1 MPVIVYT
8 IVMTGFNHL
17 KMFKLAFCILIWM
30 LFSMPSYCQLFDNTW
45 FLGYSNNLDTTDKY
59 GISIITFNTGIPIVK
74 QNNMTPFSFG
84 DSNCSISDSSGNLLF
99 YSNAGWIGNNNN
111 EIIPNSNVFKT
122 NSYSFDGFVIPQYV
136 VSIPYPGH
144 ENSYLILYQ
153 NYSYNNDFD
162 FYATGIFETTINF
175 ENNIAGE
182 LFNVNDTILEDSL
195 RLGHLTM
202 VKHANGRDWW
212 MIVNKINTNVFYR
225 ILVSPLGAQI
235 IGTQIIGPL
244 IYDGVGQSLFSPD
257 GTHFCSYN
265 SVSQTDGSYL
275 DIYNFDRCTG
285 LLSNHLQL
293 HQNRGWG
300 GLAISPN
307 SRYLYHNFELEV
319 FQYDLN
325 APDVLA
331 SKVKIANWDGYQS
344 PFPAAFYLMQLAPD
358 GKIYSA
364 TPTGTDVLHVLHQPD
379 EPGVSCQYE
388 QHALHLPTYNA
399 LSMPNFPNYR
409 LGPLDGSSCDTLGLD
424 NRPIAWFRYQRDTMD
439 SLSVHFHDLSYYEP
453 TSWSWDFG
461 DGTTST
467 ARHPVHTY
475 ASAGKYE
482 VCMTVSNAH
491 ATNTFCR
498 TLFLGVSASEDPE
511 IQEHISV
518 FPNPF
523 HTQLAVATGS
533 NLRHGMFY
541 LYDLSGRLV
550 RQVATLTGVRELE
563 TGDLPAGIYFW
574 EVREAGERV
583 CGGKVVKM

>member
-1 MPVIVYT
+1 
-8 IVMTGFNHL
+8 
-17 KMFKLAFCILIWM
+17 MFKLAFCILIWM

-59 GISIITFNTGIPIVK
+59 GISVITFNTGIPLIK
-74 QNNMTPFSFG
+74 QNNKFPLNLQG
-84 DSNCSISDSSGNLLF
+84 SNSSISDSSGNF
-99 YSNAGWIGNNNN
+99 IFCTNAVKVSNSNS
-111 EIIPNSNVFKT
+111 EIINNSNFFMYD
-122 NSYSFDGFVIPQYV
+122 NFEDSGFIFAQCV

-144 ENSYLILYQ
+144 EKSYLILYI
-153 NYSYNNDFD
+153 NYGYSDD
-162 FYATGIFETTINF
+162 LTFYSTDIFSTTLNF
-175 ENNIAGE
+175 ENSTAGE
-182 LFNVNDTILEDSL
+182 FMNVNEIVLKDSL
-195 RLGHLTM
+195 RLGHLAM

-225 ILVSPLGAQI
+225 ILISPLGAQI

-265 SVSQTDGSYL
+265 AISKKDGSYL

-285 LLSNHLQL
+285 LLSNHRQS
-293 HQNRGWG
+293 HQNDGLG
-300 GLAISPN
+300 GVAISPN
-307 SRYLYHNFELEV
+307 SRYLYHNFEFEV

-331 SKVKIANWDGYQS
+331 SKVKIADWDGYQS

-358 GKIYSA
+358 GKIYS
-364 TPTGTDVLHVLHQPD
+364 TSPTGVDVLHVIHQPD
-379 EPGVSCQYE
+379 EPGMLCQYE
-388 QHALHLPTYNA
+388 QHGIQLPTYN
-399 LSMPNFPNYR
+399 SFSIPISPNHR

-439 SLSVHFHDLSYYEP
+439 SLSVRFHDLSYYEP

-461 DGTTST
+461 DGTSST
-467 ARHPVHTY
+467 TRHPVHTY

-482 VCMTVSNAH
+482 VCLTVSNAH

-498 TLFLGVSASEDPE
+498 TLFLGVSASDDPE
-511 IQEHISV
+511 IQERISV

-523 HTQLAVATGS
+523 HTQLAVAAGS

-541 LYDLSGRLV
+541 LYDFSGRLV

-563 TGDLPAGIYFW
+563 TGDLAAGIYFW